1 MIDAREEVLSS
12 APPQHRRRA
21 AASSSVTPARGSKA
35 SALPVTKSA
44 RVERV
49 FSDEKSSPSIKSNG
63 SDASQ
68 KSLTT
73 PAR

>member
-21 AASSSVTPARGSKA
+21 AASASVTTGRGSKA
-35 SALPVTKSA
+35 SALPTPKQA

-49 FSDEKSSPSIKSNG
+49 FSEVQKGLEQLVGISP
-63 SDASQ
+63 DA
-68 KSLTT
+68 
-73 PAR
+73 R